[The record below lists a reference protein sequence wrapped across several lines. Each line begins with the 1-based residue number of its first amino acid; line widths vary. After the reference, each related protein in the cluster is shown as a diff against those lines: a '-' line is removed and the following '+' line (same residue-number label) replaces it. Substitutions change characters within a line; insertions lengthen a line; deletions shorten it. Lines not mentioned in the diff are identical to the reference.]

1 MSRGGGE
8 RYFEWVCGAGV
19 LCVKS
24 ERRRPFLFPPW
35 ARTEG
40 DAPEGEIDIRLSVR
54 VSRLCSTAPPPPAAV
69 TACHPR
75 EASCLARVARSC
87 VRWLRLMAAQLRA
100 SSYVRYGLPVRQ
112 PADEAHVRTCV
123 CLVGRGEAG
132 MSAVCRLRVWA
143 CAEYVLPHRWRAAL
157 HDPCSG
163 CNATVC
169 LSVFLSAALLSSH
182 QCRAVSAFA

>member
-1 MSRGGGE
+1 
-8 RYFEWVCGAGV
+8 
-19 LCVKS
+19 
-24 ERRRPFLFPPW
+24 
-35 ARTEG
+35 
-40 DAPEGEIDIRLSVR
+40 
-54 VSRLCSTAPPPPAAV
+54 
-69 TACHPR
+69 
-75 EASCLARVARSC
+75 
-87 VRWLRLMAAQLRA
+87 MAAQLRA

-169 LSVFLSAALLSSH
+169 LSVFLSAALPVVPRVQGGVCFRLNLTSLSALY
-182 QCRAVSAFA
+182 QRQSAATRQPATLLLRSVALPLCCSVAWSPADADQNEMPKMK

>member
-1 MSRGGGE
+1 
-8 RYFEWVCGAGV
+8 
-19 LCVKS
+19 
-24 ERRRPFLFPPW
+24 
-35 ARTEG
+35 
-40 DAPEGEIDIRLSVR
+40 
-54 VSRLCSTAPPPPAAV
+54 
-69 TACHPR
+69 
-75 EASCLARVARSC
+75 
-87 VRWLRLMAAQLRA
+87 MAAQLRA

-169 LSVFLSAALLSSH
+169 LSVFPSAALPVVPRCLLRQAMAETAEYKPEAIQRPSLQWNVFLLVHGDHTLVVHAKSSDRALHHCIHRLTLDKIVESLSTKG
-182 QCRAVSAFA
+182 

>member
-1 MSRGGGE
+1 
-8 RYFEWVCGAGV
+8 
-19 LCVKS
+19 
-24 ERRRPFLFPPW
+24 
-35 ARTEG
+35 
-40 DAPEGEIDIRLSVR
+40 
-54 VSRLCSTAPPPPAAV
+54 
-69 TACHPR
+69 
-75 EASCLARVARSC
+75 
-87 VRWLRLMAAQLRA
+87 MAAQLRA

-169 LSVFLSAALLSSH
+169 LSVFPSAALPVVPRCLLRLNLTSLSALY
-182 QCRAVSAFA
+182 QRQSAATRQPATLLLRSVALPLCCSVAWSPADADQNEMPKMK